1 MTKRIFRSIF
11 SVSAVILVI
20 SIGLIMGLLYGH
32 FGDQLEKE
40 LKQEAVYLAIAVE
53 NDGVESLNR
62 LSKTGERVTLIDED
76 GTVLYDNKADAGTME
91 NHQDREE
98 VQAAQ
103 KSGEGYASRT
113 SATLGE
119 KTVYYALRLE
129 NGQILRV
136 SSTQYTIVRIL
147 GGLIQPIL
155 VMIFLMLILSLAAA
169 FHSSRKIVEPLNKLN
184 LDDPKMN
191 DTYDEITPLL
201 TRINK
206 QQKTIREQLSEA
218 KRQQEEF
225 AIITNNMSEGL
236 LVIDKQ
242 TEILSCNTSAVK
254 LLGAKKAVTDQSV
267 LTMNRSEPFRKA
279 VEGVLKGKH
288 MADFI
293 ELEDGVRQLI
303 ANPVLEDGKVTGAVL
318 LLVDVTEK
326 MQRES
331 LRREFTANVSH
342 ELRTPLT
349 SISGFAEI
357 MKNGMVPPADMGK
370 FAEKIYNEAQRL
382 IALVQDIIK
391 LSKLD
396 EKDTSL
402 CEEEVEL
409 DALVQEACERLQP
422 AAERKRVT
430 LSAETEPILFRGVKQ
445 VLSEMIYNLCD
456 NAIRYNKEGGAV
468 FVTLKQ
474 KADRISLTVRDTGI
488 GIAKE
493 EQGRIFERF
502 YRVDA
507 SRSAENGGT
516 GLGLSI
522 VKHGAALH
530 NGKIF
535 IESEIGNGTS
545 IEISLPYSIN

>member
-1 MTKRIFRSIF
+1 MKKKILNHTSVMIVLAVLVTFLAASVVTYSKFNTYMQRGVREETRYICLGMEEYGEAFLTKKLGT
-11 SVSAVILVI
+11 VST
-20 SIGLIMGLLYGH
+20 S
-32 FGDQLEKE
+32 
-40 LKQEAVYLAIAVE
+40 
-53 NDGVESLNR
+53 
-62 LSKTGERVTLIDED
+62 RVTLIGKD
-76 GTVLYDNKADAGTME
+76 GTVLFDSEASPEKLE
-91 NHQDREE
+91 NHSNRPEFI
-98 VQAAQ
+98 QAEKEG
-103 KSGEGYASRT
+103 KSESVRYSETFAK
-113 SATLGE
+113 
-119 KTVYYALRLE
+119 KTFYY
-129 NGQILRV
+129 
-136 SSTQYTIVRIL
+136 
-147 GGLIQPIL
+147 
-155 VMIFLMLILSLAAA
+155 
-169 FHSSRKIVEPLNKLN
+169 
-184 LDDPKMN
+184 
-191 DTYDEITPLL
+191 
-201 TRINK
+201 
-206 QQKTIREQLSEA
+206 
-218 KRQQEEF
+218 
-225 AIITNNMSEGL
+225 
-236 LVIDKQ
+236 
-242 TEILSCNTSAVK
+242 AVK
-254 LLGAKKAVTDQSV
+254 LNDGNVLRVGKTIDSVYSTWVSSLLVLGILMLLV
-267 LTMNRSEPFRKA
+267 L
-279 VEGVLKGKH
+279 
-288 MADFI
+288 
-293 ELEDGVRQLI
+293 
-303 ANPVLEDGKVTGAVL
+303 VLEFIFAQRQTKDLIRPINDLDLEHPLNNVCYEEL
-318 LLVDVTEK
+318 RPLLVRVDEQNRQIRQQVKELK
-326 MQRES
+326 EAEQIRK
-331 LRREFTANVSH
+331 EFSANVSH
-342 ELRTPLT
+342 ELKTPLT